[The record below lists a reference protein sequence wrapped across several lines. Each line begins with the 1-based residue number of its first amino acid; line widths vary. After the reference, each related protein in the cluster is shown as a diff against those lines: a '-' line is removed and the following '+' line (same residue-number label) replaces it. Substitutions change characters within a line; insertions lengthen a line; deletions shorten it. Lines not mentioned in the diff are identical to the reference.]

1 MPMFDLSIFTTPEA
15 WISLITLLF
24 LEIVLGVDNLVFIAI
39 TTDRLPAEK
48 QHLGRKIGLL
58 GALFMRI
65 LFLCFASFLVHMTTP
80 LFTIPFIEIHG
91 EPMGFSVR
99 DLVLLAGGIYLIY
112 KGIDEIRSVL
122 NLTEEKEQHEPEVHR
137 SAITLPQ
144 AVITIMVMDLV
155 FSIDSVIT
163 AVGLAQHLIIMILA
177 VIIAV
182 VLMMVFID
190 AISNF
195 INQHTEIK
203 ILALV
208 FIVMIGI
215 LLTLDGLGINS
226 GIEILD
232 MHLEK
237 LMVYFAMVFSIILE
251 LIQMKYKKN
260 YQMWVARKNREIH
273 STEDRH

>member
-1 MPMFDLSIFTTPEA
+1 MFDLSIFTTPEA

-24 LEIVLGVDNLVFIAI
+24 LEVVLGVDNLVFIAI

-144 AVITIMVMDLV
+144 AVITIMIMDLV